1 MNLLHM
7 EITGIISP
15 YGRQNQSVKSF
26 VGFAILEVAHLQNV
40 DVEKSCILRKGL

>member
-15 YGRQNQSVKSF
+15 YGRQSQSVKSF